1 MINDTNVSELFFVK
15 ISFSI
20 LTHASTQLV
29 ATRPWWPYEELNK
42 KHLQNNCFPTMM
54 LHCLRSLWTMWRDV
68 VLIASFLSLKAGQDL
83 NHREALTRF
92 AALSWSA
99 IEAPNWMGRKSDWSV
114 LSAGC
119 STLATFFGAS
129 SMK

>member
-1 MINDTNVSELFFVK
+1 MINDTNVSELFLVK

-29 ATRPWWPYEELNK
+29 ANSALMAVWGIEHK
-42 KHLQNNCFPTMM
+42 KNISRTTVSTMM
-54 LHCLRSLWTMWRDV
+54 LHCLRSLWKMWRDV
-68 VLIASFLSLKAGQDL
+68 VLIASLLSLKAGQDL

-99 IEAPNWMGRKSDWSV
+99 IEAPNW
-114 LSAGC
+114 
-119 STLATFFGAS
+119 
-129 SMK
+129 